1 MTRRHAL
8 TVAAGAVILIVLGG
22 LAIRFAAGR
31 DAPSESSPISA
42 ADARAPEGVRI
53 RVEVL
58 NASNVQ
64 GLARRATRHLRDRG
78 FDVVYFGTEREKRD
92 STIVLHRAGQT
103 EWARLV
109 AAALGGAPTD
119 SQPGSSRSLDVTVLL
134 GPDWIPPSEPFHP

>member
-1 MTRRHAL
+1 MTRRRTLA
-8 TVAAGAVILIVLGG
+8 VAAGALILVAMAV

-31 DAPSESSPISA
+31 GAPAVSSPTFA
-42 ADARAPEGVRI
+42 RDARAPEGVRI

-78 FDVVYFGTEREKRD
+78 FDVVYFGTEREKRE
-92 STIVLHRAGQT
+92 STIVLDRAGQT

-109 AAALGGAPTD
+109 ATALGGVPTD

>member
-1 MTRRHAL
+1 MNRRRSLA
-8 TVAAGAVILIVLGG
+8 VAAGAIILIAMAV

-31 DAPSESSPISA
+31 GAPASGTPSSA
-42 ADARAPEGVRI
+42 TDARAPEGVRI

-78 FDVVYFGTEREKRD
+78 FDVVYFGTEREKRA
-92 STIVLHRAGQT
+92 STIVLDRAGQT

-109 AAALGGAPTD
+109 AAALGGVPTD
-119 SQPGSSRSLDVTVLL
+119 SQPGSSRNLDVTVLL

>member
-1 MTRRHAL
+1 MTGRRTLA
-8 TVAAGAVILIVLGG
+8 VAAGAILLIAMAVLV
-22 LAIRFAAGR
+22 IRFAAGR
-31 DAPSESSPISA
+31 GAPAESSPASA
-42 ADARAPEGVRI
+42 TDARAPEGVRI

-92 STIVLHRAGQT
+92 STIVLDRAGQT
-103 EWARLV
+103 EWTRLV
-109 AAALGGAPTD
+109 AAALGGVATD

>member
-1 MTRRHAL
+1 MTRRRAL
-8 TVAAGAVILIVLGG
+8 GVATGAVLLIAMAV

-31 DAPSESSPISA
+31 GAPAASSPISA
-42 ADARAPEGVRI
+42 IDARAPEGVRI

-64 GLARRATRHLRDRG
+64 GLALRATRHLRDRG

-92 STIVLHRAGQT
+92 STIVLDRAGQT

-109 AAALGGAPTD
+109 AAALGGVQTD
-119 SQPGSSRSLDVTVLL
+119 SQPGSLRSLDVTVLL

>member
-1 MTRRHAL
+1 MTRRRTL
-8 TVAAGAVILIVLGG
+8 TVAAGAVLLIAMSV
-22 LAIRFAAGR
+22 LAIRFAAGWGPP
-31 DAPSESSPISA
+31 AGSSPTSA
-42 ADARAPEGVRI
+42 IDARAPEGVRI

-92 STIVLHRAGQT
+92 STIVLDRADQA

-119 SQPGSSRSLDVTVLL
+119 SRPGSSRNLDVTVLL
-134 GPDWIPPSEPFHP
+134 GPDWVPPSEPFHP

>member
-1 MTRRHAL
+1 MTRRRTL
-8 TVAAGAVILIVLGG
+8 SVAAGAVILIAMAV

-31 DAPSESSPISA
+31 GAPAASSPTA
-42 ADARAPEGVRI
+42 ATDARAPGGVRI

-92 STIVLHRAGQT
+92 STIVLDRAGQA

-109 AAALGGAPTD
+109 AAALGGVPTD